1 MTGVTRE
8 FAGGCSGGLEMFCV
22 QVTGRLGAGFVTAH
36 EHGVDPPISA
46 GGLGD
51 VLADME
57 IRPA

>member
-1 MTGVTRE
+1 
-8 FAGGCSGGLEMFCV
+8 MFCV